1 MNNSIIE
8 ILAQLP
14 GILIALS
21 FHESAHAIVANIFGD
36 ETAKKSG
43 RISLDPI
50 KHVDPLGLLMLL
62 FFKIGWAKPVPVSLE
77 KLKYKRISM
86 ILVSLSGPISNIILG
101 ILFYYIYKLEAIYF
115 NILGLNLVL
124 KNIFLVNLW
133 FASFNLLPI
142 PPLDGSKIF
151 ITLIPENLKYYVYKY
166 ENYIVVFLVFLI
178 FTNKIGIIL
187 NPIHNFVLII
197 FKFFIY

>member
-101 ILFYYIYKLEAIYF
+101 VLFYYIYKLEAIYF

>member
-77 KLKYKRISM
+77 KLKYKKISM

-101 ILFYYIYKLEAIYF
+101 VLFYYIYKLEAIYF